1 MKYFFWCKII
11 LSSHSP
17 QDYSVSQ
24 TTLDDVFIHFASEQR
39 EDIGV
44 NRAHKPHPSAD
55 NPEMGVSAG
64 SSSDHLP
71 DIVPPGNGSRK
82 LSTTGGIIRYTKL
95 REDIDIDDENHEP

>member
-1 MKYFFWCKII
+1 M
-11 LSSHSP
+11 
-17 QDYSVSQ
+17 SQ

-39 EDIGV
+39 EDINV
-44 NRAHKPHPSAD
+44 DHAHKPHPSAD
-55 NPEMGVSAG
+55 NLEIGVPAS

-95 REDIDIDDENHEP
+95 REDIDDDIDGENHEQ